1 GSIGLGFAIP
11 IDQARTIAQ
20 ALIRTGRYQHADLG
34 VNVAS
39 VTNGASDGARVQN
52 VQQGGAAAEAGI
64 MEDDVITKVG
74 NRAVGSADE
83 LIVAVREHKIGEEVS
98 ISLVRDRRPLV
109 VNVRLRSD

>member
-1 GSIGLGFAIP
+1 
-11 IDQARTIAQ
+11 
-20 ALIRTGRYQHADLG
+20 

-83 LIVAVREHKIGEEVS
+83 LIVAVRERKIGEEVP

-109 VNVRLRSD
+109 VNVRLKSD